1 MIKKYQSYFPLLIII
16 LGGLFLILTFTYFG
30 FKDDNVYRSTNQK
43 VSKVQYVLVN
53 EDKGA
58 VFEGRKYELGA
69 DFVTLINQD
78 SKNSWQTV
86 SRNIA
91 NAGIE
96 NGQFDAE
103 IIIPQDFS
111 ERLLSLQSIAPEKA
125 TINYRVRKGQN
136 EISNQAVQTQVN
148 DILKDFNQRVVQMY
162 FSSIVGNLSEAQLNV
177 NKIVGAE
184 TDAKKYLMTNI
195 QDPFKELS
203 GGFNNL
209 SNVSSILDEDN
220 KGFLS
225 EQQAFVSSVKT
236 LMDDNNKSLEAGS
249 TSTKEAKKSVNE
261 NIDKTNQKLKD
272 SLKQFEDQFNLQKTQ
287 FEDQFKLQKTQ
298 LENQRQSDLSGYK
311 AKYDGLNQSM
321 FKQLGNFYTSAA
333 GEVNSSGVYT
343 EFLLNAKLFQETQTA
358 RIGELND
365 EIKQLQSQVETLTD
379 LRKKIAQT
387 YFGSAEKNPDTASEE
402 DIKQAIVKLMADS
415 KENKVNLD
423 NRYRQ
428 MIEESLPQI
437 PADTL
442 ENLLQKL
449 IAENIITDSQSKK
462 FQDELTIVRRYAK
475 NFEKEI
481 GKEGNFS
488 YLEGNSEHNSI
499 IPINGREVTIS
510 IDPTKDN
517 RISLKTDHTEQGS
530 LGIRNLTDL
539 LPVLKTE
546 LDQKLKSYGY
556 ISEWSEVS
564 NHEFSI
570 SLKKNPTEP
579 EKPKP
584 PVDPPTD
591 PEKPKPPVDPPTDP
605 EKPKPPV
612 DPPTDPE
619 KPKPPVD
626 PGRSANGTRKA
637 ETASRSANGTR
648 KGSSAVTFKF

>member
-111 ERLLSLQSIAPEKA
+111 ERLLSLQSIAPEQA

-148 DILKDFNQRVVQMY
+148 DILKNFNQRVVQMY

-261 NIDKTNQKLKD
+261 NIDKTNEKLKD
-272 SLKQFEDQFNLQKTQ
+272 SLKQFEDQFNQ
-287 FEDQFKLQKTQ
+287 QKTQ
-298 LENQRQSDLSGYK
+298 LENQRKSDLSGYK
-311 AKYDGLNQSM
+311 AKYDDLNQSV
-321 FKQLGNFYTSAA
+321 FKQLGNFHTSPT
-333 GEVNSSGVYT
+333 GEVNSAGVYT
-343 EFLLNAKLFQETQTA
+343 EFLLNAKLFQETQTT
-358 RIGELND
+358 RIDELKD
-365 EIKQLQSQVETLTD
+365 EIKQLQSQVETLND
-379 LRKKIAQT
+379 LKKQIAQT
-387 YFGSAEKNPDTASEE
+387 YYGSAEKNPDTASVE

-488 YLEGNSEHNSI
+488 YLGAKSEHNSI
-499 IPINGREVTIS
+499 IPINSREVTIS

-579 EKPKP
+579 EPKPPVDP

-591 PEKPKPPVDPPTDP
+591 PEKP
-605 EKPKPPV
+605 
-612 DPPTDPE
+612 
-619 KPKPPVD
+619 
-626 PGRSANGTRKA
+626 
-637 ETASRSANGTR
+637 
-648 KGSSAVTFKF
+648 

>member
-111 ERLLSLQSIAPEKA
+111 ERLLSLQSIAPEQA

-148 DILKDFNQRVVQMY
+148 DILKNFNQRVVQMY

-261 NIDKTNQKLKD
+261 NIDKTNEKLKD
-272 SLKQFEDQFNLQKTQ
+272 SLKQFEDQFNQ
-287 FEDQFKLQKTQ
+287 QKTQ
-298 LENQRQSDLSGYK
+298 LENQRKSDLSGYK
-311 AKYDGLNQSM
+311 AKYDDLNQSV
-321 FKQLGNFYTSAA
+321 FKQLGNFHTSPT
-333 GEVNSSGVYT
+333 GEVNSAGVYT

-358 RIGELND
+358 RIDELKD
-365 EIKQLQSQVETLTD
+365 EIKQLQSQVETLND
-379 LRKKIAQT
+379 LKKQIAQT
-387 YFGSAEKNPDTASEE
+387 YYGSAEKNPDTASVE

-488 YLEGNSEHNSI
+488 YLEAKSEHNSI
-499 IPINGREVTIS
+499 IPINSREVTIS

-579 EKPKP
+579 EPKPPVDP

-591 PEKPKPPVDPPTDP
+591 PEKP
-605 EKPKPPV
+605 
-612 DPPTDPE
+612 
-619 KPKPPVD
+619 
-626 PGRSANGTRKA
+626 
-637 ETASRSANGTR
+637 
-648 KGSSAVTFKF
+648 

>member
-111 ERLLSLQSIAPEKA
+111 ERLLSLQSIAPEQA

-148 DILKDFNQRVVQMY
+148 DILKNFNQRVVQMY

-261 NIDKTNQKLKD
+261 NIDKTNEKLKD
-272 SLKQFEDQFNLQKTQ
+272 SLKQFEDQFNQ
-287 FEDQFKLQKTQ
+287 QKTQ
-298 LENQRQSDLSGYK
+298 LENQRKSDLSGYK
-311 AKYDGLNQSM
+311 AKYDDLNQSV
-321 FKQLGNFYTSAA
+321 FKQLGNFHTSPT
-333 GEVNSSGVYT
+333 GEVNSAGVYT

-358 RIGELND
+358 RIDELKD
-365 EIKQLQSQVETLTD
+365 EIKQLQSQVETLND
-379 LRKKIAQT
+379 LKKQIAQT
-387 YFGSAEKNPDTASEE
+387 YYGSAEKNPDTASVE

-488 YLEGNSEHNSI
+488 YLEAKSEHNSI
-499 IPINGREVTIS
+499 IPINSREVTIS

-579 EKPKP
+579 EPKPPVDP

-591 PEKPKPPVDPPTDP
+591 PEKPKP
-605 EKPKPPV
+605 
-612 DPPTDPE
+612 
-619 KPKPPVD
+619 
-626 PGRSANGTRKA
+626 
-637 ETASRSANGTR
+637 
-648 KGSSAVTFKF
+648 

>member
-111 ERLLSLQSIAPEKA
+111 ERLLSLQSIAPEQA

-148 DILKDFNQRVVQMY
+148 DILKNFNQRVVQMY

-261 NIDKTNQKLKD
+261 NIDKTNEKLKD
-272 SLKQFEDQFNLQKTQ
+272 SLKQFEDQFNQ
-287 FEDQFKLQKTQ
+287 QKTQ
-298 LENQRQSDLSGYK
+298 LENQRKSDLSGYK
-311 AKYDGLNQSM
+311 AKYDDLNQSV
-321 FKQLGNFYTSAA
+321 FKQLGNFHTSPT
-333 GEVNSSGVYT
+333 GEVNSAGVYT

-358 RIGELND
+358 RIDELKD
-365 EIKQLQSQVETLTD
+365 EIKQLQSQVETLND
-379 LRKKIAQT
+379 LRKQIAQT
-387 YFGSAEKNPDTASEE
+387 YYGSAEKNPDTASEE

-449 IAENIITDSQSKK
+449 IAGNIITDSQSKK

-499 IPINGREVTIS
+499 IPINSREVTIS

-579 EKPKP
+579 EPKPPVDP

-591 PEKPKPPVDPPTDP
+591 P
-605 EKPKPPV
+605 
-612 DPPTDPE
+612 
-619 KPKPPVD
+619 
-626 PGRSANGTRKA
+626 
-637 ETASRSANGTR
+637 
-648 KGSSAVTFKF
+648 

>member
-1 MIKKYQSYFPLLIII
+1 MIKKYKSYFPLLVII

-111 ERLLSLQSIAPEKA
+111 ERLLSLQSMAPEQA

-148 DILKDFNQRVVQMY
+148 DILKNFNQRIVQMY
-162 FSSIVGNLSEAQLNV
+162 FSSIVGNLSEAQRNV

-195 QDPFKELS
+195 QNPFKELS

-236 LMDDNNKSLEAGS
+236 LMDSNNKSLEAGS
-249 TSTKEAKKSVNE
+249 TSTKEAQKSVNE
-261 NIDKTNQKLKD
+261 NIDKTNEKLKN

-287 FEDQFKLQKTQ
+287 
-298 LENQRQSDLSGYK
+298 LETQRQSDLSGYK
-311 AKYDGLNQSM
+311 AKYDGLNQSV
-321 FKQLGNFYTSAA
+321 FNQLGNFYTSET
-333 GEVNSSGVYT
+333 GEVNSAGVYK

-358 RIGELND
+358 RIDELKD
-365 EIKQLQSQVETLTD
+365 EIKQLQSQVETLND
-379 LRKKIAQT
+379 LRKQIAQT
-387 YFGSAEKNPDTASEE
+387 YYGSAEKNPDTASEE
-402 DIKQAIVKLMADS
+402 DIKQAIVKLMANS

-428 MIEESLPQI
+428 IIEESLPHI

-488 YLEGNSEHNSI
+488 YLEANSEHDSI
-499 IPINGREVTIS
+499 ISINSREVTIS

-517 RISLKTDHTEQGS
+517 RISLETDHTEQGS

-539 LPVLKTE
+539 LSVLKTE

-570 SLKKNPTEP
+570 SLKKNPTET
-579 EKPKP
+579 EPKP
-584 PVDPPTD
+584 
-591 PEKPKPPVDPPTDP
+591 
-605 EKPKPPV
+605 
-612 DPPTDPE
+612 
-619 KPKPPVD
+619 
-626 PGRSANGTRKA
+626 
-637 ETASRSANGTR
+637 
-648 KGSSAVTFKF
+648 

>member
-1 MIKKYQSYFPLLIII
+1 MIKKYKSYFPLLVII

-43 VSKVQYVLVN
+43 VSKIQYVLVN

-111 ERLLSLQSIAPEKA
+111 ERLLSLQSMAPEQA

-148 DILKDFNQRVVQMY
+148 DILKNFNQRIVQMY
-162 FSSIVGNLSEAQLNV
+162 FSSIVGNLSEAQRNV

-195 QDPFKELS
+195 QNPFKELS

-236 LMDDNNKSLEAGS
+236 LMDSNNKSLEAGS
-249 TSTKEAKKSVNE
+249 TSTKEAQKSVNE
-261 NIDKTNQKLKD
+261 NINKTNEKLKV

-287 FEDQFKLQKTQ
+287 
-298 LENQRQSDLSGYK
+298 LETQRQSDLSGYK
-311 AKYDGLNQSM
+311 AKYDGLNQSV
-321 FKQLGNFYTSAA
+321 FNQLGNFYTSET
-333 GEVNSSGVYT
+333 GEVNSAGVYK

-358 RIGELND
+358 RIDELKD
-365 EIKQLQSQVETLTD
+365 EIKQLQSQVETLND
-379 LRKKIAQT
+379 LRKQIAQT
-387 YFGSAEKNPDTASEE
+387 YYGSAEKNPDTASEE

-428 MIEESLPQI
+428 IIEESLSHI

-442 ENLLQKL
+442 EKLLQKL

-488 YLEGNSEHNSI
+488 YLEANSEHDSI
-499 IPINGREVTIS
+499 ISINSREVTIS

-517 RISLKTDHTEQGS
+517 RISLGTDHTEQGS

-539 LPVLKTE
+539 LLVLKTE

-570 SLKKNPTEP
+570 SLKKNPAETEP
-579 EKPKP
+579 KP
-584 PVDPPTD
+584 
-591 PEKPKPPVDPPTDP
+591 
-605 EKPKPPV
+605 
-612 DPPTDPE
+612 
-619 KPKPPVD
+619 
-626 PGRSANGTRKA
+626 
-637 ETASRSANGTR
+637 
-648 KGSSAVTFKF
+648 

>member
-1 MIKKYQSYFPLLIII
+1 MIKKYKSYFPLLVII

-43 VSKVQYVLVN
+43 VSKIQYVLVN

-111 ERLLSLQSIAPEKA
+111 ERILSLQSMAPEQA

-148 DILKDFNQRVVQMY
+148 DILKNFNQRIVQMY
-162 FSSIVGNLSEAQLNV
+162 FSSIVGNLSEAQRNV

-195 QDPFKELS
+195 QNPFKELS

-236 LMDDNNKSLEAGS
+236 LMDSNNKSLEAGS
-249 TSTKEAKKSVNE
+249 TSTKEAQKSVNE
-261 NIDKTNQKLKD
+261 NINKTNEKLKV

-287 FEDQFKLQKTQ
+287 
-298 LENQRQSDLSGYK
+298 LETQRQSDLSGYK
-311 AKYDGLNQSM
+311 AKYDGLNQSV
-321 FKQLGNFYTSAA
+321 FNQLGNFYTSET
-333 GEVNSSGVYT
+333 GEVNSAGVYK

-358 RIGELND
+358 RIDELKD
-365 EIKQLQSQVETLTD
+365 EIKQLQSQVETLND
-379 LRKKIAQT
+379 LRKQIAQT
-387 YFGSAEKNPDTASEE
+387 YYGSAEKNPDIASEE

-428 MIEESLPQI
+428 IIEESLSHI

-442 ENLLQKL
+442 EKLLQKL

-488 YLEGNSEHNSI
+488 YLEANSEHDSI
-499 IPINGREVTIS
+499 ISINSREVTIS

-517 RISLKTDHTEQGS
+517 RISLEADHTEQGS

-539 LPVLKTE
+539 LSVLKTE

-570 SLKKNPTEP
+570 SLKKNPT
-579 EKPKP
+579 
-584 PVDPPTD
+584 
-591 PEKPKPPVDPPTDP
+591 
-605 EKPKPPV
+605 
-612 DPPTDPE
+612 
-619 KPKPPVD
+619 
-626 PGRSANGTRKA
+626 
-637 ETASRSANGTR
+637 
-648 KGSSAVTFKF
+648 